1 MDEQLIRNLVAA
13 YVETWNRHD
22 MDAWG
27 RLFTDDADY
36 VNRAGGWWKSNRDS
50 VDGHKAIHDMLV
62 RQKQPM
68 TYRSEVA
75 KVSFLN
81 PDVALVHATWA
92 WPGFAR
98 PSGEGQQDFEE
109 QQDFNGVITM
119 VVVKRDGRW
128 LIRALHNTVSSDPP
142 PPSPPATGPAKR

>member
-1 MDEQLIRNLVAA
+1 MDEQLIRGLVAA

-68 TYRSEVA
+68 TYRSDVA
-75 KVSFLN
+75 KVAFLK
-81 PDVALVHATWA
+81 PDIALVHATWA
-92 WPGFAR
+92 WPGFAG
-98 PSGEGQQDFEE
+98 PSGEE
-109 QQDFNGVITM
+109 QQDFKGVITM

-128 LIRALHNTVSSDPP
+128 LIRAVHNTVASGPP
-142 PPSPPATGPAKR
+142 PPSPPPAPAKRPAAR